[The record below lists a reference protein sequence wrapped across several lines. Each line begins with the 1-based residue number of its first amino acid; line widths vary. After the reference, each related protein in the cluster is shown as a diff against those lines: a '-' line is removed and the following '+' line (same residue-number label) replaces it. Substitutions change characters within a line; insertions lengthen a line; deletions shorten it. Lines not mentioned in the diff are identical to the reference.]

1 MSDGLKRSACLLAL
15 LILILRPAGAERYTV
30 TDDLIGGERFYTAQ
44 YEDTLYQIARYFDL
58 GIVEIMA
65 ANPGIDPWLPGAGTV
80 VRLPLSHILPMAP
93 RQGIVINLPEF
104 RLYYY
109 ADDHQV
115 YSFPIGIGKEGWKT
129 PVGET
134 RLVKKREDP
143 VWVPPQSIRQEKPD
157 LPRSVPAGP
166 DNPLGSHAL
175 NMGWPGYVIHGTNQ
189 PYGIGRRSSHGCIR
203 LYPKDIPVLFDLV
216 APGTPITV
224 VDQPYKIGWYKNTL
238 FLEVI
243 PLQQQSDE
251 ILEHGQIRTPAPA
264 ENIEGDIAA
273 IAGQDTN
280 IDWRAVKKALQ
291 DRSGMPVPVGRR
303 F

>member
-1 MSDGLKRSACLLAL
+1 
-15 LILILRPAGAERYTV
+15 
-30 TDDLIGGERFYTAQ
+30 
-44 YEDTLYQIARYFDL
+44 
-58 GIVEIMA
+58 
-65 ANPGIDPWLPGAGTV
+65 
-80 VRLPLSHILPMAP
+80 
-93 RQGIVINLPEF
+93 
-104 RLYYY
+104 
-109 ADDHQV
+109 
-115 YSFPIGIGKEGWKT
+115 PIGIGKEGWKT

-216 APGTPITV
+216 DPGTPITV
-224 VDQPYKIGWYKNTL
+224 VDQAYKIGWYKNTL

-273 IAGQDTN
+273 IAGQNTD